1 MPNEKFHNLY
11 CSPDIITVT
20 KSTRVGLAIHAA
32 QVEMKNDY
40 DISVVK
46 P

>member
-1 MPNEKFHNLY
+1 MRNEKFHNLY

-20 KSTRVGLAIHAA
+20 KSKSVRLAIHAA
-32 QVEMKNDY
+32 QMEMRNAY
-40 DISVVK
+40 DISFVK